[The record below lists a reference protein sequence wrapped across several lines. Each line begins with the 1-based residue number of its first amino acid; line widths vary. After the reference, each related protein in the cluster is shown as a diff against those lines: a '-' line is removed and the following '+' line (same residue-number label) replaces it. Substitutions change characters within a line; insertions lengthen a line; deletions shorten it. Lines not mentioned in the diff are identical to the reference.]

1 VADWVDAIDTA
12 ALRSAVDPGTLARG
26 RDYARRGRV
35 RRLERLPGEL
45 RAEVVGSGHVYRT
58 HVAPL
63 GDRARR
69 PGFIG
74 TCSCPV
80 GEDCKHAVAV
90 LLTAQTGVG
99 GSAAAAPAAGPAAW
113 EGAVSRLL
121 ASTGRPDPPAPES
134 PSRPMTLLV
143 QVRRTQPSA
152 RSSWTAWRPV
162 PPVRVVVRAAV
173 RDDTG
178 AAPQHVVPWPALAS
192 RGDLPADHRDAVL
205 ALYGLFEGTRPRHQH
220 HQPDQPIPLDECG
233 PGVWSALERIAAAG
247 VVLTP
252 PRDTHRTVVLAEG
265 PATVALAVHR
275 ASDGGVRLSPGLSLD
290 GVMLRA
296 DTVVPVGEPTHGI
309 GVVTAGGRGNGG
321 FHEDDGAGGYPSGT
335 LVLARLAEPIPGALA
350 DLART
355 GEVIRVPAADV
366 DRFAVEYSPALRR
379 AVPVATDGTLDL
391 PEVAPPRLALDLAW
405 QEAATVTVHWGFAYR
420 VGERDVRVPLSAV
433 DDRHGAGSPV
443 AGHRDPA
450 AERELLARLPLPPD
464 GPPRAREMQRLGMLD
479 PVRLAGAGAMRFV
492 RDDLPRFAAVDG
504 LEVTVTGD
512 PVDFREAS
520 EPPVV
525 TLAVTDRPGER
536 DWFDL
541 EVTVSVEGEPV
552 RFADLFGA
560 LARGEDHLVLDTGVY
575 VSLDHPELHRLR
587 ELIAEARALQ
597 DRPPAG
603 DGLRINRHQADLW
616 AELAALGTVREQS
629 ERWSASVRALLD
641 ADLAPPP
648 VPTGVHAELRPYQL
662 AGYRWLA
669 TLHDHGLGGILADD
683 MGLGKTLQVLSLVAH
698 AVERGERRPFL
709 VVAPTSVV
717 PAWAQEAAR
726 FTPGLAVEAVRRTQA
741 KSGVPVADSAAGAAV
756 VVTSYSLFRLDVDAY
771 EGVEWAG
778 LVLDEAQTVKNHR
791 ARTYQLVRRLRAPV
805 KLAVTGTPLENGLM
819 ELWALLSIVA
829 PGLYPSPERF
839 ADHVVRPVES
849 GSDPGRLA
857 TLRRRVRPLLLR
869 RTKEQVAVDLPPK
882 QEQVLEVDLAPAHR
896 RVYQTHL
903 QRERQKVLRLIEDP
917 QRNRFEILRSL
928 MLLRRLALDP
938 ALVDDAYARIPA
950 TKVDVLLKRVREVVD
965 EGHRALVFSQ
975 FTGFLRTVRT
985 RLDAAGVRYA
995 YLDGATRD
1003 RARRIAEF
1011 REGDAPLFLISLK
1024 AGGAGLTLT
1033 EADYVFLLDPW
1044 WNPAVE
1050 AQAVDRTHRIGQT
1063 RAVMV
1068 YRLVATDT
1076 IEDKVMALKARKSEL
1091 FRRVMNGDGA
1101 LPAGSFTAD
1110 DVRELLGLTT
1120 DSRP

>member
-1 VADWVDAIDTA
+1 VWA
-12 ALRSAVDPGTLARG
+12 ALH
-26 RDYARRGRV
+26 
-35 RRLERLPGEL
+35 
-45 RAEVVGSGHVYRT
+45 RA
-58 HVAPL
+58 
-63 GDRARR
+63 
-69 PGFIG
+69 
-74 TCSCPV
+74 
-80 GEDCKHAVAV
+80 
-90 LLTAQTGVG
+90 
-99 GSAAAAPAAGPAAW
+99 
-113 EGAVSRLL
+113 
-121 ASTGRPDPPAPES
+121 
-134 PSRPMTLLV
+134 
-143 QVRRTQPSA
+143 
-152 RSSWTAWRPV
+152 
-162 PPVRVVVRAAV
+162 
-173 RDDTG
+173 
-178 AAPQHVVPWPALAS
+178 
-192 RGDLPADHRDAVL
+192 
-205 ALYGLFEGTRPRHQH
+205 
-220 HQPDQPIPLDECG
+220 
-233 PGVWSALERIAAAG
+233 AAAG
-247 VVLTP
+247 VVLLP
-252 PRDTHRTVVLAEG
+252 HRDTHRAVALGEG
-265 PATVALAVHR
+265 TASVTLAVHR
-275 ASDGGVRLSPGLSLD
+275 TSDGSLRLSPGLSLD
-290 GVMLRA
+290 GLLLRA
-296 DTVVPVGEPTHGI
+296 DTVVPVGEPAHGV
-309 GVVTAGGRGNGG
+309 GVVTGGAGTGRG
-321 FHEDDGAGGYPSGT
+321 DGDGRADGPLPGT
-335 LVLARLAEPIPGALA
+335 LVLARLAEPMTDALA

-379 AVPVATDGTLDL
+379 AVPVATDGSLDL
-391 PEVAPPRLALDLAW
+391 PDVGPPRLSLELAW
-405 QEAATVTVHWGFAYR
+405 QEPVTVTARWGFAYR
-420 VGERDVRVPLSAV
+420 VGERDVRLPLSEA
-433 DDRHGAGSPV
+433 DDGPGARGRGAGGGAVRPG

-450 AERELLARLPLPPD
+450 AERALLARLPLPAD
-464 GPPRAREMQRLGMLD
+464 GPPRAREMQRLGMLED
-479 PVRLAGAGAMRFV
+479 AHFTGAAAMRFV
-492 RDDLPRFAAVDG
+492 RDDLPRFGAVDG
-504 LEVTVTGD
+504 LEVTVTGI
-512 PVDFREAS
+512 PADFREAS
-520 EPPVV
+520 EAPVV
-525 TLAVTDRPGER
+525 TLAVTDRPDER

-541 EVTVSVEGEPV
+541 DVTVTLEGEPV

-560 LARGEDHLVLDTGVY
+560 LARDEDHLVLDTGVY
-575 VSLDHPELHRLR
+575 LSLDHPELHRLR

-597 DRPPAG
+597 DRPPTE

-629 ERWSASVRALLD
+629 RRWSASVRALLD
-641 ADLAPPP
+641 ADLTPPP
-648 VPTGVHAELRPYQL
+648 VPAGVHAELRPYQL

-726 FTPGLAVEAVRRTQA
+726 FTPALAVATVRRTQG

-756 VVTSYSLFRLDVDAY
+756 VVTSYSLFRLDVEAY

-791 ARTYQLVRRLRAPV
+791 ARTHQLVRKLPAPV

-819 ELWALLSIVA
+819 EFWALLSIVA

-839 ADHVVRPVES
+839 ADHVVKPVES
-849 GSDPGRLA
+849 GTEPGRLA
-857 TLRRRVRPLLLR
+857 TLRRRVRPLMLR
-869 RTKEQVAVDLPPK
+869 RTKEQVAADLPPK

-938 ALVDDAYARIPA
+938 ALVDDAYARVPA
-950 TKVDVLLKRVREVVD
+950 TKVDVLLERVREVVD

-985 RLDAAGVRYA
+985 RLDAAGLAYA

-1011 REGDAPLFLISLK
+1011 RDGDAPLFLISLK
-1024 AGGAGLTLT
+1024 AGGSGLTLT

-1091 FRRVMNGDGA
+1091 FRQVMSEDGGP
-1101 LPAGSFTAD
+1101 PAGPITAD
-1110 DVRELLGLTT
+1110 DVRELLGLPTG
-1120 DSRP
+1120 PG

>member
-1 VADWVDAIDTA
+1 MADWVDALDEA
-12 ALRSAVDPGTLARG
+12 AIRATVDSGTLARG

-35 RRLERLPGEL
+35 RDLRRLPGEL
-45 RAEVVGSGHVYRT
+45 RAEVLGSGHVYRT
-58 HVAPL
+58 HVTPYA
-63 GDRARR
+63 GRSRR
-69 PGFIG
+69 RTFVG

-80 GEDCKHAVAV
+80 GEDCKHVVAV
-90 LLTAQTGVG
+90 LLTARNGAGPRATGSR
-99 GSAAAAPAAGPAAW
+99 SASSPAASRPAAW
-113 EGAVSRLL
+113 EDVVSRLL
-121 ASTGRPDPPAPES
+121 ARPDPPGPSVPVAAP
-134 PSRPMTLLV
+134 PQPLLLLV
-143 QVRRTQPSA
+143 QVTRTPASA
-152 RSSWTAWRPV
+152 RTPWSAWRPV

-173 RDDTG
+173 QDG
-178 AAPQHVVPWPALAS
+178 ADAS
-192 RGDLPADHRDAVL
+192 RTSVVQWPLVAARSGVVEEHRDAVV
-205 ALYGLFEGTRPRHQH
+205 ALYGLFEGSRPRERH
-220 HQPDQPIPLDECG
+220 HQPGQPIPLDECG
-233 PGVWSALERIAAAG
+233 PGVWAALQRIVAAG
-247 VVLTP
+247 VALTP
-252 PRDTHRTVVLAEG
+252 PRDTHRAVVLAEG
-265 PATVALAVHR
+265 PASVALAAHR
-275 ASDGGVRLSPGLSLD
+275 TSDGGARLSPGLSLD
-290 GVMLRA
+290 GLVLRA
-296 DTVVPVGEPTHGI
+296 DTVVPVGEPAHGV
-309 GVVTAGGRGNGG
+309 GVVTGG
-321 FHEDDGAGGYPSGT
+321 DGTGTGTGTGEHPPGT
-335 LVLARLAEPIPGALA
+335 LVLARLAEPMPDALA

-355 GEVIRVPAADV
+355 GEVIRIPAADV
-366 DRFAVEYSPALRR
+366 DRFAVDWSPALRR
-379 AVPVATDGTLDL
+379 AMPVATDGSLDL
-391 PEVAPPRLALDLAW
+391 PEVSPPRLALDLAW
-405 QEAATVTVHWGFAYR
+405 EGPVTMAVRWGFAYR
-420 VGERDVRVPLSAV
+420 VGERDVRVPLSPV
-433 DDRHGAGSPV
+433 DDGWG
-443 AGHRDPA
+443 AGHRDAA
-450 AERELLARLPLPPD
+450 AERQLLTRLPMPPE

-479 PVRLAGAGAMRFV
+479 GARFTGAAAMRFV
-492 RDDLPRFAAVDG
+492 RDDLPRFQAVDG
-504 LEVTVTGD
+504 LEVTVTGT
-512 PVDFREAS
+512 PADFREAS

-525 TLAVTDRPGER
+525 TLAVTDRPDER

-541 EVTVSVEGEPV
+541 DVTVTVEGEPV

-560 LARGEDHLVLDTGVY
+560 LARDEDHLVLDTGVY
-575 VSLDHPELHRLR
+575 ISLDHPELHRLR
-587 ELIAEARALQ
+587 ELIHEARALQ
-597 DRPPAG
+597 DRPPTG
-603 DGLRINRHQADLW
+603 DGLRINRYQADLW

-641 ADLAPPP
+641 ADLVPPP
-648 VPTGVHAELRPYQL
+648 VPAGVHAELRPYQL

-698 AVERGERRPFL
+698 AVDQGERRPFL

-726 FTPGLAVEAVRRTQA
+726 FTPGLAVAAVRRTQG

-756 VVTSYSLFRLDVDAY
+756 VVTSYSLFRLDVEAY

-791 ARTYQLVRRLRAPV
+791 ARTHQLVRKLKVPV

-819 ELWALLSIVA
+819 EFWALLSIVA

-839 ADHVVRPVES
+839 ADHVVKPVES
-849 GSDPGRLA
+849 GTDPGRLA
-857 TLRRRVRPLLLR
+857 TLRRRVRPLMLR
-869 RTKEQVAVDLPPK
+869 RTKEQVAADLPPK
-882 QEQVLEVDLAPAHR
+882 QEQVLEVELAPAHR

-938 ALVDDAYARIPA
+938 ALVDDAYDRVPA
-950 TKVDVLLKRVREVVD
+950 TKVDVLLERVREVVD

-985 RLDAAGVRYA
+985 RLDAAGVPYA

-1024 AGGAGLTLT
+1024 AGGSGLTLT

-1091 FRRVMNGDGA
+1091 FRQVMSEDGA
-1101 LPAGSFTAD
+1101 LPAGPLTAD
-1110 DVRELLGLTT
+1110 DVRELLGL
-1120 DSRP
+1120 PAGAGP